1 MSNLSWKLFKYFV
14 LGYSKFRLIFGLLSI
29 LVISVILGLITL
41 SREVFPTTLEI
52 KHINNKTQAVITKR
66 EISSF
71 FKKRITIVEN
81 VKEATIEKIPF
92 DDNVLS
98 LRDIKGKRYS
108 VTSHNVPSDTEARQ
122 LLLKRINTSIKS
134 NVNFKFR
141 IIDKADIIWASIGVA
156 IPSMIL
162 YFWISYDIKKRKE
175 PPKRILNHETPN
187 RKQEENDEDNQTA
200 DLENYPVSEAE
211 LERQALESQDPVE
224 EPKKSNEEKYK
235 NINDSIIK

>member
-1 MSNLSWKLFKYFV
+1 MFDLFVKLFKYYIF
-14 LGYSKFRLIFGLLSI
+14 GYSKFRFFWGLLSV
-29 LVISVILGLITL
+29 LVISIIFSFITL
-41 SREVFPTTLEI
+41 SNEIFPTTLEI
-52 KHINNKTQAVITKR
+52 KHIDNKTQATISKR

-71 FKKRITIVEN
+71 FKKRTTIVHN

-98 LRDIKGKRYS
+98 LRDIKGTRYS

-134 NVNFKFR
+134 NADFKFR
-141 IIDKADIIWASIGVA
+141 IIDKADIVWASIGLT

-162 YFWISYDIKKRKE
+162 YFWLSYDIKARKK
-175 PPKRILNHETPN
+175 PKRILNHETPN
-187 RKQEENDEDNQTA
+187 QKDDEDDEIA
-200 DLENYPVSEAE
+200 ELKNYPVSEAE
-211 LERQALESQDPVE
+211 LERQALEAQDPVE
-224 EPKKSNEEKYK
+224 KPKKSDDEQYK